1 MVAITIDLP
10 PELHNAFRA
19 IAAERGTSVAELLVV
34 AVDELVRRHDRID
47 ELSRRIVR
55 EDEELL
61 GRLA

>member
-1 MVAITIDLP
+1 VAISVDLS
-10 PELHNAFRA
+10 PELHEAVRV

-34 AVDELVRRHDRID
+34 AVDELVRRRDRID
-47 ELSRRIVR
+47 ELSKRIVR